1 MADRAVLAC
10 SRKGFRFFVRF
21 MGVTVAQQCK
31 GVRIQYVLCDSSSVI
46 FTLVYSFACLL
57 PSRG

>member
-21 MGVTVAQQCK
+21 MGVTVVQQFI
-31 GVRIQYVLCDSSSVI
+31 GVGI
-46 FTLVYSFACLL
+46 
-57 PSRG
+57 